1 MPHTASSLPRLTL
14 TLIRHGEVSLPA
26 PDLLYGDHDVSLSPA
41 ALAVMP
47 RLAAALSATQP
58 RLVLTSHLKRC
69 ASLARS
75 VADLSGARLF
85 RDPRLRERHIG
96 QWRMTPRSAHL
107 EDPVYHRFVAGDPDA
122 TPPGGESLRMLQAR
136 YMAAIQPLLPGH
148 GAGGPFPNSGE
159 ATADNRHG
167 LSASVFADAGEGG
180 HVVWVSHG
188 GVIRTF
194 RCFVRGVDIADSLQF
209 AVGYYDATEFERDE
223 SGRWHE
229 TGSPR
234 QLLV

>member
-1 MPHTASSLPRLTL
+1 MPQTASSLPRLTL
-14 TLIRHGEVSLPA
+14 TIIRHGEVSLPA

-47 RLAAALSATQP
+47 RLAAVLSSTQP
-58 RLVLTSHLKRC
+58 GLVLTSHLKRC

-85 RDPRLRERHIG
+85 RDARLRERHIG
-96 QWRMTPRSAHL
+96 QWRMTPRSQHL
-107 EDPVYHRFVAGDPDA
+107 ADPVYQRFVAGDPDA

-136 YMAAIQPLLPGH
+136 YMAAIQPLLPGD
-148 GAGGPFPNSGE
+148 GAGGPFGVAGHSANGHGPGVQGNN
-159 ATADNRHG
+159 TADSG
-167 LSASVFADAGEGG
+167 TGG

-209 AVGYYDATEFERDE
+209 AVGYFDATEFERDE

-229 TGSPR
+229 TQGPR
-234 QLLV
+234 QLLE